1 MTPHNQP
8 EHPRLA
14 YSPQALAACEKALR
28 TILTKI
34 GPWGTRLVLIGG
46 MAPRYLVGDLPAD
59 ISEHVGTTD
68 LDIVVGI
75 ALESEEDE
83 AYRTLQQNLKDAQ
96 FAPRR
101 NPDTNQEETFRWTRE
116 VDGVSVVLEFFCP
129 VGEGNAGQLL
139 RNPGKNVGSKISAM
153 RIRGAELA
161 GRDHITINLGGE
173 LLDHGGIQE
182 RIEVRVC
189 NLLPLLV
196 LKSFAIDE
204 RDKSKDSYDLVWILN
219 AFQEGPASV
228 VDAIADSPVID
239 HADIPAAIQAIRT
252 HFQSPGHRGPSQYAN
267 FELMADDA
275 EQLERLRLHAHGTV
289 AEFLRLW
296 DRRGLPGAIG

>member
-1 MTPHNQP
+1 MTPNNQP

-83 AYRTLQQNLKDAQ
+83 AYRSLQQNLREAQ
-96 FAPRR
+96 FGPRV
-101 NPDTNQEETFRWTRE
+101 NPETGQEETFRWTRE
-116 VDGVSVVLEFFCP
+116 VDGVTVLLEFFCP
-129 VGEGNAGQLL
+129 VGDGQPGRLL
-139 RNPGKNVGSKISAM
+139 RNPGGGTGSKISAV
-153 RIRGAELA
+153 RTRGAELA
-161 GRDHITINLGGE
+161 GRDYISVDLGGE

-204 RDKSKDSYDLVWILN
+204 RDKPKDSYDLVWILN

-228 VDAIADSPVID
+228 VNAIAASPVIG
-239 HADIPAAIQAIRT
+239 HADIPSAIQAIRT

-267 FELMADDA
+267 FELIADDA
-275 EQLERLRLHAHGTV
+275 EQRERLRLHAHGTV

-296 DRRGLPGAIG
+296 DSRGLPGAIG